1 MFPQH
6 DLRHSN
12 MYTIIT
18 GMSLDYYNQI
28 GKDMLT
34 SWENFWP
41 EEFKILIYS
50 EDNLSFINSPRLEY
64 RDLNSIDNEYTNF
77 QLDDFSKRDT
87 RIKIFAKKAWPIMK
101 HLEENSGKFIWL
113 DADVITQDYITIE
126 WLDSLLTATEFSCHL
141 GVPQDQYYSVET
153 GFFIINLENKFKNI
167 FLKKYK
173 DIYYQRD
180 FSNMKK
186 PFDGDTFG
194 RIITEMKDFPEFCF
208 NDLSPLLNK
217 LSPFNSVF
225 KNKMKHYKA
234 KRKLTYSG
242 DQYAN

>member
-1 MFPQH
+1 
-6 DLRHSN
+6 

-194 RIITEMKDFPEFCF
+194 RIITEMKDVPEFCF